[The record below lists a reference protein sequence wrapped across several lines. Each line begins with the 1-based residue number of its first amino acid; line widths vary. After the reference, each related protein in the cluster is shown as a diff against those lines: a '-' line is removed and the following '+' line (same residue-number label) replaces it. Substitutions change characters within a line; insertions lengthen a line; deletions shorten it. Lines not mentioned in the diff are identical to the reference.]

1 MDRSLVILVF
11 ALLVTSTVI
20 TTMAPIVI
28 AAKHD
33 NSNSNSKKSDSGS
46 ATSGSDNDKEHKT
59 SDNPAISNTALSN
72 SGTTPTSTPTTP
84 VDNKKGEPIEGPIGI
99 CSIGIK
105 SSCNGPEFNHP

>member
-28 AAKHD
+28 VAKHD

-46 ATSGSDNDKEHKT
+46 ATSGAITTKSTRLRIILQLAIQHCQIAVQPDNLQHQWTIRKGSRSKD
-59 SDNPAISNTALSN
+59 LSAYVR
-72 SGTTPTSTPTTP
+72 SGI
-84 VDNKKGEPIEGPIGI
+84 D
-99 CSIGIK
+99 

>member
-72 SGTTPTSTPTTP
+72 SGTTPTIHLQHQWTIR
-84 VDNKKGEPIEGPIGI
+84 KG
-99 CSIGIK
+99 SRSK
-105 SSCNGPEFNHP
+105 DLSAYVR